1 MSQYSPFS
9 NATVFNYGD
18 GELTLESDTSDV
30 ISVNPKLHIIKDGET
45 LASIA
50 FRYYGD
56 SGYWGRIAN
65 YNKILN
71 PFTEVT
77 PGKQIMIP

>member
-56 SGYWGRIAN
+56 
-65 YNKILN
+65 
-71 PFTEVT
+71 
-77 PGKQIMIP
+77 